1 MNLAKYFWRFL
12 KPDRGV
18 LFLSFI
24 GLSAQSAFS
33 VLLTMVPTIL
43 ERNWHPG
50 ARPKLFYA
58 IGGLLAVNLVILA
71 VQMTVNWMMTKVTEN
86 VVRRVKLAIFKK
98 VGNLPSEEMTFESV
112 GKFAQRTTGDVM
124 HLGGMV
130 SPGILQLMFSS
141 TQLVFMMG
149 ALFWIDYR
157 FAWIIPLVAFLVA
170 AIVRWVNEKVRFWSH
185 KDQMKQEDILTQ
197 FIESIGGCRDL
208 IASGR
213 FNQAAEAYD
222 VELARKQKFQ
232 IAASWWNNMGGI
244 LPTACFS
251 CLIFGYYL
259 FKISQSD
266 FTDAHDVGIIL
277 SYAGNLAMAQG
288 LALTL
293 FKLTTDAALATP
305 SLTELKNLL
314 EAPEVADSQDH
325 TVLAS
330 SEIAFNDVHFGYGGG
345 GGDAS
350 KTKTILSNLTFRVD
364 PGIFAAIVGQSGSG
378 KTTLFYM
385 LLRLLEPQS
394 GCITLGGVELHKIP
408 LSVLHDYIGFIPQ
421 APFIFSGSIKQN
433 LLMGANP
440 DDFPPEKIDHAVKL
454 ARLEDLIAK
463 RKDEG
468 GLDAPVGAG
477 GASLSAG
484 ERQRIALGRIFL
496 RNPSII
502 VCDEYT
508 ANIDNATAKLIQNA
522 LKNEFAGKT
531 RVVIT
536 HQLYTIRGADRIY
549 VIDKGS
555 IVEQGTHLELVSKED
570 GLYRETWD
578 VQRVE

>member
-1 MNLAKYFWRFL
+1 M
-12 KPDRGV
+12 

-555 IVEQGTHLELVSKED
+555 IVEQGTHQELVSKED

>member
-259 FKISQSD
+259 FKISRSD

-555 IVEQGTHLELVSKED
+555 IVEQGTHQELVSKED

>member
-555 IVEQGTHLELVSKED
+555 IVEQGTHQELVSKED